1 MKIIKTF
8 FKGFLYLILSPFIIV
23 AFALYAVYALFLYF
37 VELLIATYKFFTGSK
52 LTTETKED
60 KKVKQIVIEKNKAA
74 ATPAKEEKT
83 EEIITPAPAPTTN
96 TTINNFYITK
106 DQLPHNS
113 LPTSEVKAIE
123 TSEAQSNVNEG
134 GKENE

>member
-1 MKIIKTF
+1 MDLKNNKI
-8 FKGFLYLILSPFIIV
+8 
-23 AFALYAVYALFLYF
+23 
-37 VELLIATYKFFTGSK
+37 K
-52 LTTETKED
+52 LGD
-60 KKVKQIVIEKNKAA
+60 VMKNKAA
-74 ATPAKEEKT
+74 AAPVKEEKT

>member
-1 MKIIKTF
+1 M
-8 FKGFLYLILSPFIIV
+8 V
-23 AFALYAVYALFLYF
+23 
-37 VELLIATYKFFTGSK
+37 ATYKFFTGSK

-74 ATPAKEEKT
+74 AEPVKEEKT

-106 DQLPHNS
+106 DQLPSNS
-113 LPTSEVKAIE
+113 LPLSEVKALG
-123 TSEAQSNVNEG
+123 TSEVQTNVNEG